1 MLLFAYIILKIFW
14 NIRMMKQWNDLA
26 YYKRLLESLKLGYV
40 KLNKYSVRTW
50 NALYFVFNRF
60 E

>member
-1 MLLFAYIILKIFW
+1 
-14 NIRMMKQWNDLA
+14 MKQWNDLA
-26 YYKRLLESLKLGYV
+26 YYKRLLESLKLSYV